1 MADKKIIA
9 VLGATGAQGGGLVRA
24 IMEDT
29 DGGFT
34 ARALTRNPDSEKA
47 RELAALGAEVVI
59 PGHGTPTNMDEVT
72 KYTKGYLSFMRKEVG
87 ALIENGGDLADVSTI
102 DQSAYAHL
110 DTYDELAA
118 LNASMIF
125 RAMEFE

>member
-1 MADKKIIA
+1 MQLA
-9 VLGATGAQGGGLVRA
+9 
-24 IMEDT
+24 
-29 DGGFT
+29 
-34 ARALTRNPDSEKA
+34 EKA
-47 RELAALGAEVVI
+47 FYTAYTPAWLETWEQFEALQAEVVV
-59 PGHGTPTNMDEVT
+59 PGHGTPFNMDEVT

-125 RAMEFE
+125 RAMEFG